1 MMSFVPITPNN
12 HTHKHHG
19 NTDAPKIN
27 KITHNKWIADWHQ
40 YRKPYLFLLLS
51 LVLWFHVLSWGILSL
66 LSFLTQ
72 LILPL
77 PYSSY
82 YDMSIVLDTQYM
94 LENTKYK
101 FGSPT
106 KYIFGFWK
114 GMFLYPYCI
123 QILIR
128 MWFLR
133 RWRHHVLDIQTI
145 PWIFNIIAS
154 KTCQGIAH
162 NNAFF
167 RSHYYCMSSLSEKYL
182 PLVVSNNLF
191 PIMIYNSSH
200 MKG

>member
-1 MMSFVPITPNN
+1 MQIGIVIENHIFSYYYHWCCGFMFSLLRNPFPSLISNTINFTIT
-12 HTHKHHG
+12 
-19 NTDAPKIN
+19 I
-27 KITHNKWIADWHQ
+27 
-40 YRKPYLFLLLS
+40 FLLLGYEHCIGYRIY
-51 LVLWFHVLSWGILSL
+51 VR
-66 LSFLTQ
+66 
-72 LILPL
+72 
-77 PYSSY
+77 
-82 YDMSIVLDTQYM
+82 
-94 LENTKYK
+94 KYK
-101 FGSPT
+101 ISRFT
-106 KYIFGFWK
+106 MKYIFGFYK

-128 MWFLR
+128 RWFLR
-133 RWRHHVLDIQTI
+133 RWIHHVLDIQTI

>member
-1 MMSFVPITPNN
+1 MMSFVPITPNS
-12 HTHKHHG
+12 HTHKQTSWKPSH
-19 NTDAPKIN
+19 APKIN
-27 KITHNKWIADWHQ
+27 KITHNKWIADWHHH
-40 YRKPYLFLLLS
+40 RKPYLFLLLS

-82 YDMSIVLDTQYM
+82 YNMSDVLDTEYM
-94 LENTKYK
+94 LENTKYQNISNHYEIHIWILK
-101 FGSPT
+101 SNVL
-106 KYIFGFWK
+106 K
-114 GMFLYPYCI
+114 PYCI

-128 MWFLR
+128 RWFLR
-133 RWRHHVLDIQTI
+133 RWIRHVLDIQTI

-167 RSHYYCMSSLSEKYL
+167 SFTLLLHVFIVRKISS
-182 PLVVSNNLF
+182 PCRF
-191 PIMIYNSSH
+191 
-200 MKG
+200 